1 MKHYILNSSIGI
13 FLGYIFGALYISL
26 LDKHLFDNYIS
37 NLSEFNQTFH
47 GAYLPVIIT
56 LILLAIFE
64 LKKNKLERL
73 KEIEFNDILLFI
85 IYFGSI
91 LFGIYCMVGIGNIV
105 FNFILILL
113 IGEKNSNY
121 LGGFECGSMAGF
133 FMISLM
139 YTKIKEDRRL
149 RNLY

>member
-37 NLSEFNQTFH
+37 NLSDYDQTYH
-47 GAYLPVIIT
+47 GAYLTV
-56 LILLAIFE
+56 LLAIILVVIFE
-64 LKKNKLERL
+64 FKNGRL
-73 KEIEFNDILLFI
+73 KRPDGIEFQEILLLL
-85 IYFGSI
+85 GI
-91 LFGIYCMVGIGNIV
+91 LFGSYFMVGLGNLV
-105 FNFILILL
+105 FNFVLLL
-113 IGEKNSNY
+113 IIGENNMEY